1 MQGSSNGGHDRHGIQ
16 PAAADIPARS
26 QALCSMSHRFHCDA
40 RVVGGLGFELDF
52 LGQERVVVTVY
63 AGTLG

>member
-1 MQGSSNGGHDRHGIQ
+1 
-16 PAAADIPARS
+16 
-26 QALCSMSHRFHCDA
+26 MSHRFHCDA
-40 RVVGGLGFELDF
+40 RVVGVLGFELDF